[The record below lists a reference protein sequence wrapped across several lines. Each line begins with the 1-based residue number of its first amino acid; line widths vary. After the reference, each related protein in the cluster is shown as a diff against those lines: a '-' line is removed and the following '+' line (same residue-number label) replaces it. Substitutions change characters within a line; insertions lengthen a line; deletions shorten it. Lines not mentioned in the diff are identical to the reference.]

1 MGVTS
6 VLNSSIGRI
15 TLSRHRAHTDLCH
28 EAPVAE
34 DIVLEGNLLR
44 HLLRASGE
52 ERAARPAPR
61 LELPARHSR
70 PAALSA
76 DAVHHRGV
84 GWEVLVAR
92 TLGHLGHVGVR
103 RRSQEACSKGM
114 SWAPSQRVISPRGR
128 RFSLPSVTVRKWLPA
143 SCPSLLA
150 KIVPA

>member
-34 DIVLEGNLLR
+34 DIVLEGDLLR

-61 LELPARHSR
+61 LELPRVIADQLRSR
-70 PAALSA
+70 PMRFIIAA
-76 DAVHHRGV
+76 
-84 GWEVLVAR
+84 
-92 TLGHLGHVGVR
+92 
-103 RRSQEACSKGM
+103 
-114 SWAPSQRVISPRGR
+114 
-128 RFSLPSVTVRKWLPA
+128 
-143 SCPSLLA
+143 
-150 KIVPA
+150 